1 MRFQN
6 QGINMLHLFRYGP
19 QGYGTG
25 NICSTILV
33 LSPRVYQDQAFRFQN
48 DICFRSC
55 LIMDNCAMLRIA
67 GNRIKRNISEQFLFG
82 T

>member
-1 MRFQN
+1 M
-6 QGINMLHLFRYGP
+6 
-19 QGYGTG
+19 
-25 NICSTILV
+25 
-33 LSPRVYQDQAFRFQN
+33 SPRVYQDQAFRFQN

-55 LIMDNCAMLRIA
+55 LIMNNCSMLRIA